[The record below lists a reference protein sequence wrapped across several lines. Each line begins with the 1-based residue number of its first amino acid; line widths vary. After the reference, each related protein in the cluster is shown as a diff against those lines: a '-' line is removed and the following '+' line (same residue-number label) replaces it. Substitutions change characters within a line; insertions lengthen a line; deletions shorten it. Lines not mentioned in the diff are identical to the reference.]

1 MRARAVPSMR
11 RVRPAAPHLAAME
24 AYDPKYLP
32 ARAFLS
38 ANESPTDVE
47 EGLRREIARE
57 LARVPLNRYPD
68 PLANYLRDQIAQA
81 WGLTRD
87 QVLVGNG
94 GDELLFDVALAW
106 GGAGRTFLN
115 LPPTFSVYE
124 ANARLTGTATESIPR
139 RDDFSVD
146 EEAVL
151 ERVGRG
157 DIDYV
162 VLTSPNN
169 PTGNAT
175 GLSFTERLLAA
186 TDALVVVDEA
196 YGEFGGQTAAGLI
209 ADHGNLLVLRTFS
222 KAYALAGARMGYVL
236 GSAEV
241 IGELAKVRQPYS
253 VNALSQVAASAVF
266 RSRDRF
272 APRIRAT
279 VAERQR
285 VLAELEAMPGAQPYP
300 SDANFVLV
308 RVSDAHRVWER
319 LYDRG
324 VLVRDFSGHPL
335 LPGCLRVSIGTR
347 RENDMFLEA
356 LAQTLGR
363 EGQEVG
369 R

>member
-1 MRARAVPSMR
+1 MR
-11 RVRPAAPHLAAME
+11 RVRPAAPHLAAVE

-38 ANESPTDVE
+38 ANENPSDVG
-47 EGLRREIARE
+47 EGVRREISRE
-57 LARVPLNRYPD
+57 LARVALNRYPD
-68 PLANYLRDQIAQA
+68 PLANALRDQIAEA
-81 WGLTRD
+81 YGLGRD
-87 QVLVGNG
+87 RVLVGNG

-124 ANARLTGTATESIPR
+124 ANAQLTGTTTASIPR
-139 RDDFSVD
+139 RADFSVD
-146 EEAVL
+146 EESVL
-151 ERVGRG
+151 RRVGQG

-175 GLSFTERLLAA
+175 DPSLVERLLEA

-196 YGEFGGQTAAGLI
+196 YGEFGGRSVAELLSG
-209 ADHGNLLVLRTFS
+209 HENLLVLRTFS

-236 GSAEV
+236 GSPAV
-241 IGELAKVRQPYS
+241 IGELTKVRQPYS
-253 VNALSQVAASAVF
+253 VNALSQAAASVVF
-266 RSRDRF
+266 RNRDRF
-272 APRIRAT
+272 APGIRAI
-279 VAERQR
+279 VAERGR
-285 VLAELEAMPGAQPYP
+285 VTAELAFMDGVSPYP
-300 SDANFVLV
+300 SDANFVMV
-308 RVSDAHRVWER
+308 RVPQAHRVWER

-324 VLVRDFSGHPL
+324 VLVRDFSGHPM
-335 LPGCLRVSIGTR
+335 LPDCLRVSIGTR
-347 RENDMFLEA
+347 QENDMFLEA
-356 LAQTLGR
+356 LAEVLGQ